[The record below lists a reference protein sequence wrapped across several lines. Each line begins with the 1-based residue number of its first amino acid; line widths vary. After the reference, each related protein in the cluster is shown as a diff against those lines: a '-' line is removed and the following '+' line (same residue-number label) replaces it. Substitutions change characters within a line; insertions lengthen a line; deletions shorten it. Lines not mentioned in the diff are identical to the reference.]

1 MGRTMQRKLEARS
14 RSAAR
19 LLGQRKLTDLPGL
32 RRISDIDDTI
42 DFSRH
47 TRRAGRRVNEIAAV
61 VKIAM
66 RAGAAGLEMADP
78 ARFGRLA
85 NVEDEKAFG
94 KGLAVNAAPT
104 RRNAFQRRNHFSF
117 GDLDLDG
124 PSIFRAWNISDELRR
139 RWIRDVEN
147 APAAMPEMR
156 EIEIPAAVHLLHREL
171 ERRLAI
177 EIVIA
182 NQVDVVSEVR

>member
-1 MGRTMQRKLEARS
+1 
-14 RSAAR
+14 
-19 LLGQRKLTDLPGL
+19 
-32 RRISDIDDTI
+32 
-42 DFSRH
+42 
-47 TRRAGRRVNEIAAV
+47 IAAV

-66 RAGAAGLEMADP
+66 RARAAGLEMADP

-139 RWIRDVEN
+139 RWIRDVGCTTVKS
-147 APAAMPEMR
+147 AGKGAGRMKPGDR
-156 EIEIPAAVHLLHREL
+156 CIRSST
-171 ERRLAI
+171 
-177 EIVIA
+177 
-182 NQVDVVSEVR
+182 VSEVFP

>member
-1 MGRTMQRKLEARS
+1 QRKFRAGSRGARAWS
-14 RSAAR
+14 
-19 LLGQRKLTDLPGL
+19 GEGKLPDPPGL
-32 RRISDIDDTI
+32 PRTGDTANTK
-42 DFSRH
+42 DFPRH
-47 TRRAGRRVNEIAAV
+47 TRRAGRSVNEIAAA

-124 PSIFRAWNISDELRR
+124 PSIFRA
-139 RWIRDVEN
+139 
-147 APAAMPEMR
+147 
-156 EIEIPAAVHLLHREL
+156 
-171 ERRLAI
+171 
-177 EIVIA
+177 
-182 NQVDVVSEVR
+182 